1 MVSSSAPRPV
11 TMMRRSGRAALKLA
25 ITSNRFPPSRLPSS
39 AISASWCRATS
50 PSEDAISSKSLS
62 SSNSA
67 RKPTNRSGSL
77 STTAIRIF
85 GLLARAGFILS
96 SLWNLRSISLIGY
109 SSKHLKGLVLMIAKR
124 FAVAVLALAC
134 LSGPLLGQETY
145 KPMFK
150 GDPAHSHPEA
160 GALGYMRTVV
170 DAQRAYK
177 KKHNKYATSLQQL
190 VHNGSF
196 TRRMAKTD

>member
-1 MVSSSAPRPV
+1 
-11 TMMRRSGRAALKLA
+11 
-25 ITSNRFPPSRLPSS
+25 
-39 AISASWCRATS
+39 
-50 PSEDAISSKSLS
+50 
-62 SSNSA
+62 
-67 RKPTNRSGSL
+67 
-77 STTAIRIF
+77 
-85 GLLARAGFILS
+85 
-96 SLWNLRSISLIGY
+96 
-109 SSKHLKGLVLMIAKR
+109 MIAKR

-150 GDPAHSHPEA
+150 GDPAHSRPEA

-196 TRRMAKTD
+196 TPRMAKTDRGEYTVAFHAPGKDRYAVQLTPKTFDAEHRAFYVDEKGMIRAESDKPATADSPVLRPDQ